1 MTQSK
6 YDRLRRQVEIAERTR
21 DAALIDTL
29 VVSLK
34 SRATGGKRYAAL
46 HKRVLDLN
54 PAQPLKREDP
64 APWQR
69 DKSSDMPVSIAKQVL
84 RFEQEF
90 RSAAAEIKVNSVSQ
104 NSNSVREKL
113 RQEELKYT
121 RKVRRVTGSSS
132 PLKLYFEW
140 HVARRGFAQSKW
152 VDSIPT
158 NQVWV
163 FRAALSSKVVSK
175 SVAGCRGRSGS
186 TERSFQ

>member
-1 MTQSK
+1 M
-6 YDRLRRQVEIAERTR
+6 RRQVEIAERTR

-132 PLKLYFEW
+132 PLETLFRM
-140 HVARRGFAQSKW
+140 ARRSAGVRPVKMGGFNTNKSGLGLSRGPEFQGGQQVRGGLPGSK
-152 VDSIPT
+152 
-158 NQVWV
+158 
-163 FRAALSSKVVSK
+163 R
-175 SVAGCRGRSGS
+175 
-186 TERSFQ
+186 